1 VTALQD
7 APPRRALPW
16 WPLAIGAVALLRLLF
31 LDADPA
37 PSMPD
42 PTIMDE
48 ALWAD
53 SARGALWFP
62 EGWFADDLGNAYL
75 VAPLYTWL
83 LHGIY
88 QLLGIGLWQTRLLS
102 ALASIGTA
110 ALAGA
115 MVRRR
120 HGHGTAA
127 LATLLVGVC
136 PLLDQH
142 GRFALLE
149 STQSFFLLASF
160 ALLFAA
166 RRAAWQ
172 AALAGAAMGAAMLVK
187 PNSATFGALPFALAW
202 LLEWRADVRA
212 ARPGVAR
219 ARLCAT
225 AACVAGGATVLL
237 GLGLPVWLAHWDA
250 FTATLQYES
259 GEANWR
265 LGEHLLRLGVAGARE
280 QAPGVQ
286 RLSAL
291 LRHAPLLALGTWL
304 LLLRRAGGSS
314 LPDWPASRPLW
325 VWFATGMVVQETSY
339 DHVARR
345 LVLLLPAM
353 AILCATAFAQRRAA
367 AAATR
372 PWPALLRWLLLVA
385 PFVLLLKPSLA
396 NWLGPA
402 IAALDPSLA
411 AATAC
416 RAGGLLVLLLLALLP
431 LLLRRRD
438 PTGWYRRV
446 RAVAPLLLAAAA
458 VSEVVRLSALPPNEW
473 TIVAAQQRMRP
484 LVEAGEVVLGDN
496 AAIVL
501 QTARVRTVRRVI
513 AGARYSSPRPNAD
526 VAERL
531 RPRYVL
537 DYKAPALREF
547 ADLTASGF
555 EVIGEV
561 GLLRETAGMHRFEL
575 QLWRRR

>member
-1 VTALQD
+1 MLSY
-7 APPRRALPW
+7 RNC
-16 WPLAIGAVALLRLLF
+16 
-31 LDADPA
+31 
-37 PSMPD
+37 
-42 PTIMDE
+42 
-48 ALWAD
+48 
-53 SARGALWFP
+53 ARQH
-62 EGWFADDLGNAYL
+62 D
-75 VAPLYTWL
+75 
-83 LHGIY
+83 I
-88 QLLGIGLWQTRLLS
+88 
-102 ALASIGTA
+102 
-110 ALAGA
+110 
-115 MVRRR
+115 VR
-120 HGHGTAA
+120 T
-127 LATLLVGVC
+127 
-136 PLLDQH
+136 
-142 GRFALLE
+142 
-149 STQSFFLLASF
+149 
-160 ALLFAA
+160 
-166 RRAAWQ
+166 
-172 AALAGAAMGAAMLVK
+172 
-187 PNSATFGALPFALAW
+187 GALPPAIAAIADLI
-202 LLEWRADVRA
+202 RA
-212 ARPGVAR
+212 
-219 ARLCAT
+219 T
-225 AACVAGGATVLL
+225 
-237 GLGLPVWLAHWDA
+237 
-250 FTATLQYES
+250 
-259 GEANWR
+259 
-265 LGEHLLRLGVAGARE
+265 
-280 QAPGVQ
+280 
-286 RLSAL
+286 
-291 LRHAPLLALGTWL
+291 
-304 LLLRRAGGSS
+304 
-314 LPDWPASRPLW
+314 
-325 VWFATGMVVQETSY
+325 
-339 DHVARR
+339 
-345 LVLLLPAM
+345 
-353 AILCATAFAQRRAA
+353 
-367 AAATR
+367 TR
-372 PWPALLRWLLLVA
+372 VD
-385 PFVLLLKPSLA
+385 LLLKPSLA